1 MLDYNKSE
9 LLERLG
15 NLEIER
21 INNTVITKFR
31 GKVIKTAEVSNI
43 YEVFDIVNYIK
54 DKIDLIENNFK
65 IDRYSLKIKGG
76 VQDLKLISDNVE
88 INGINFNKAFYI
100 TNSTDKSR
108 RLSFRVGLFS
118 DRKNIHYVNS
128 YKELDFNKKHY
139 SGINK
144 KVNETFQNIDKQV
157 FDEQIESLESLVG
170 HQIKL
175 SNIKKVIMGDD
186 VDNFKTSDKNRFLV
200 FKNAVLNYGM
210 FKLDSDEKFEMY
222 RRTCEIRHDFQL
234 DAFNVL
240 LSYLR
245 IFNQKDSVILK
256 RESKRILELTKFT
269 IRKRLI
275 SEILSSK

>member
-1 MLDYNKSE
+1 MLNYIKSE

-15 NLEIER
+15 KLEIKR
-21 INNTVITKFR
+21 INNTVITKYY
-31 GKVIKTAEVSNI
+31 GEVIKTAEVSNI

-54 DKIDLIENNFK
+54 NKIDLIENNFK
-65 IDRYSLKIKGG
+65 INEYSLSIKGG
-76 VQDLKLISDNVE
+76 VQDLKLVSDSVE
-88 INGINFNKAFYI
+88 INGINFSKVFYI

-128 YKELDFNKKHY
+128 FKELEFNKKHY

-157 FDEQIESLESLVG
+157 FDEQIESLRSLVG

-175 SNIKKVIMGDD
+175 SNIKKVIMGENDE
-186 VDNFKTSDKNRFLV
+186 NIKTSDKNRFLV

-275 SEILSSK
+275 SEILSVK

>member
-1 MLDYNKSE
+1 MLNYIKSE

-15 NLEIER
+15 KLEIKR
-21 INNTVITKFR
+21 INNTVITKYY
-31 GKVIKTAEVSNI
+31 GEVIKTAEVSNI

-54 DKIDLIENNFK
+54 NKIDLIENNFK
-65 IDRYSLKIKGG
+65 INEYSLSIKGG
-76 VQDLKLISDNVE
+76 VQDLKLVSDSVE
-88 INGINFNKAFYI
+88 INGINFSKVFYI

-128 YKELDFNKKHY
+128 FKELEFNKKHY

-157 FDEQIESLESLVG
+157 FDEQIESLRSLVG

-175 SNIKKVIMGDD
+175 SNIKKVIMGENDE
-186 VDNFKTSDKNRFLV
+186 NIKTSDKNRFLV

>member
-1 MLDYNKSE
+1 MLNYIKSE

-15 NLEIER
+15 KLEIKR
-21 INNTVITKFR
+21 INNTVITKYY
-31 GKVIKTAEVSNI
+31 GEVIKTAEVSNI

-54 DKIDLIENNFK
+54 NKIDLIENNFK
-65 IDRYSLKIKGG
+65 INEYSLSIKGG
-76 VQDLKLISDNVE
+76 VQDLKLVSDSVE
-88 INGINFNKAFYI
+88 INGINFSKVFYI

-128 YKELDFNKKHY
+128 FKELEFNKKHY

-157 FDEQIESLESLVG
+157 FDEQIESLRSLVG

-175 SNIKKVIMGDD
+175 SNIKKVIMGENDE
-186 VDNFKTSDKNRFLV
+186 NIKTSDKNRFLV
-200 FKNAVLNYGM
+200 FNNAVLNYGM

-222 RRTCEIRHDFQL
+222 RRTCEIRHDFQ
-234 DAFNVL
+234 
-240 LSYLR
+240 
-245 IFNQKDSVILK
+245 
-256 RESKRILELTKFT
+256 KFC
-269 IRKRLI
+269 
-275 SEILSSK
+275 